1 MTKPAQ
7 NPSVKIAFNS
17 EHIDSASL
25 HLAGA
30 NGLLYL
36 IQTTLEPNAGELT
49 SSEAVGIM
57 ATVQSLIDW
66 TYTDLE
72 KDSHINGHD
81 WTDVLVW
88 LNGITGALSVLHGG
102 HNGLYDLPNNRIQQA
117 TLHSLQTVIGEA
129 IDYIESIWAVTTK
142 GGVSA

>member
-7 NPSVKIAFNS
+7 NPSIQDTFNS
-17 EHIDSASL
+17 EHIDSATL
-25 HLAGA
+25 HLDGA
-30 NGLLYL
+30 RGLLML
-36 IQTTLEPNAGELT
+36 LQNTLEPNGEQLST
-49 SSEAVGIM
+49 PKAVGIM
-57 ATVQSLIDW
+57 ATVQSLIYW
-66 TYTDLE
+66 THTDLE
-72 KDSHINGHD
+72 KDSQINGHD
-81 WTDVLVW
+81 WVDVLLW

-142 GGVSA
+142 GSV

>member
-7 NPSVKIAFNS
+7 NPSIQDTFNS
-17 EHIDSASL
+17 EHIDSATL
-25 HLAGA
+25 HLDGA
-30 NGLLYL
+30 KGLLML
-36 IQTTLEPNAGELT
+36 LQNTLEPNADQLST
-49 SSEAVGIM
+49 PKAVGIM

-66 TYTDLE
+66 THTDLE
-72 KDSHINGHD
+72 KDSQINGHD
-81 WTDVLVW
+81 WVDVLLW
-88 LNGITGALSVLHGG
+88 LNGITGALSALCGG

-142 GGVSA
+142 GSV